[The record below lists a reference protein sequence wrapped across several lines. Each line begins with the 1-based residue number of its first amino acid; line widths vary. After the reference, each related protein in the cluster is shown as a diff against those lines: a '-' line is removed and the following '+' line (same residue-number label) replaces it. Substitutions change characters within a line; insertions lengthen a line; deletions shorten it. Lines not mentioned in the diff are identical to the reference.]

1 MCSWGPGLVPG
12 TKFSVTRKCTLYF
25 TTYRSFIW
33 REHLNIT
40 QKKDLL
46 KKIIII
52 DIKKEKLEYTNAQKS
67 ALYTTTKKKKKGFN
81 T

>member
-1 MCSWGPGLVPG
+1 MCSWGPGLVPV
-12 TKFSVTRKCTLYF
+12 TKFSVTRKCMLYF

-46 KKIIII
+46 KKIII
-52 DIKKEKLEYTNAQKS
+52 DIKKEKLEYTNIHEPKKVHYIQQP
-67 ALYTTTKKKKKGFN
+67 KKKKKLV
-81 T
+81 